1 MVEQI
6 RLTTQENMKGQKKK
20 KKNSVRQNR
29 DILGTKMKSKQT
41 QL

>member
-6 RLTTQENMKGQKKK
+6 RLTTQENMKGQK